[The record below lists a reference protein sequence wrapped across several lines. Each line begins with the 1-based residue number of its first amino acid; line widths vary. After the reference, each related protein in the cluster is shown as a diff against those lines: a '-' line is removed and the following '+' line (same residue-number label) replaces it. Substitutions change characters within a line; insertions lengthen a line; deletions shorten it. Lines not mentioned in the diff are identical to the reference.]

1 MKKMN
6 KTKCLIVTALF
17 AGIVDSGPTLARAQ
31 SLIFKEI
38 ATPGSYCHMKFPAIR
53 EDTPSESTP
62 GFTVSGDLIDFYG
75 ACDYDP
81 LGKEEVQTQR
91 LETQHRFGVD
101 FED

>member
-1 MKKMN
+1 MN
-6 KTKCLIVTALF
+6 KTRCLIVTALF
-17 AGIVDSGPTLARAQ
+17 AGIIDTDATLARAQ
-31 SLIFKEI
+31 GVISTEI

-53 EDTPSESTP
+53 EDTLSESTK

-75 ACDYDP
+75 ACDHNP